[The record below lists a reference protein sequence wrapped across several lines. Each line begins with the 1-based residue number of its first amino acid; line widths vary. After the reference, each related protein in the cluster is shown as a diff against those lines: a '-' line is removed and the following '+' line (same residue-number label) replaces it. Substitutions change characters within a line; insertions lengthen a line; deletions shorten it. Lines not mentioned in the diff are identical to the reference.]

1 MRRLLPALLLLLGVS
16 ASQEPAARPN
26 ILWITCEDISPN
38 LGCFGDPYAVTPNLD
53 RFASQGVKYT
63 RAFAPIGVCAPSR
76 STLILGTF
84 ACSAGTQHMRCNG
97 PRPDY
102 LRCFPEYLRDAGYY
116 CSNNEKTDYN
126 FPSPKAAWDESG
138 KKAHWRGRKA
148 GQPFFSVFNI
158 LTSHESQ
165 IRLPEAQYQKRT
177 AGFTA
182 AERHDPAQAPL
193 PPYHPDT
200 PEVRKDWARYA
211 DMITLMDKE
220 FAEILKQHDDD
231 GLANDTIV
239 FYFSDHGAGM
249 PRSKR
254 WLYDSSLRV
263 PMAVRFPER
272 WKSLA
277 PSAAGTSTDRLVSF
291 VDFGPTVLSL
301 AGVKVPEPM
310 QGKPFLGGQNAAAR
324 EYIHGFRDRMDERY
338 DLLRCVRDK
347 KWKYIRNYRPD
358 RVWAQYIGY
367 MYEMPTM
374 AAWQKLHD
382 AGRLDEVK
390 DRFFHTKPP
399 EELYDTDADPWE
411 IHNLAG
417 DPAQRETLDRLR
429 AELRRWMLE
438 IRDVGFLPEAELR
451 TRFGSTA
458 PHEAVR
464 KDPKRYPLEGILDAA
479 DLATRGD
486 PRCVELLG
494 DRDSA
499 VRYWGAIGCTVL
511 GEKAAPA
518 EDRLVKALSDPF
530 PSVQVAAAQALAGLG
545 KLDAALPAL
554 RRVLKGDDEWAKVQ
568 ALNLVDDLGP
578 KAASLR
584 EAVEALRP
592 DKGEYVKRLV
602 ERILSK

>member
-1 MRRLLPALLLLLGVS
+1 MRRLLPALFLLLGVS

-38 LGCFGDPYAVTPNLD
+38 VRCFGDEYAVTPNID
-53 RFASQGVKYT
+53 RFTAQGVKYT

-97 PRPDY
+97 PRPEY
-102 LRCFPEYLRDAGYY
+102 LRCFPEYLREAGYY

-126 FPSPKAAWDESG
+126 FPAPKAAWDESSR
-138 KKAHWRGRKA
+138 KAHWRGRKP

-165 IRLPEAQYQKRT
+165 IRIPEAQYQKRT

-220 FAEILKQHDDD
+220 VGQYLKELEDD
-231 GLANDTIV
+231 GLAGDTLV

-254 WLYDSSLRV
+254 WLYDSSLLV
-263 PMAVRFPER
+263 PMAIRFPEK

-277 PSAAGTSTDRLVSF
+277 PSGAGTSTDRLISF
-291 VDFGPTVLSL
+291 VDYGPTVLSL
-301 AGVKVPEPM
+301 VGAKIPEHM
-310 QGKPFLGGQNAAAR
+310 QGKPFLGARAAEAR

-338 DLLRCVRDK
+338 DLLRCVRDRR
-347 KWKYIRNYRPD
+347 WKYIRNYRPD
-358 RVWAQYIGY
+358 RIWSQYIGY

-382 AGRLDEVK
+382 EGRLNEVQ
-390 DRFFHTKPP
+390 DRFFRTKPA

-411 IHNLAG
+411 IRSLAEA
-417 DPAQRETLDRLR
+417 PEHRETLERLR
-429 AELRRWMLE
+429 NELRRWLLE
-438 IRDVGFLPEAELR
+438 IRDLGFLPEAELR
-451 TRFGSTA
+451 TRFGATA

-464 KDPKRYPLEGILDAA
+464 REPKSYPLERILDAA
-479 DLATRGD
+479 ELASRGD
-486 PRCVELLG
+486 LKCGQLF
-494 DRDSA
+494 DDADSA
-499 VRYWGAIGCTVL
+499 VRYWGAIGCLVL
-511 GEKAAPA
+511 RDKAAPL
-518 EDRLVKALSDPF
+518 EERLRKALADPS
-530 PSVQVAAAQALAGLG
+530 PSVRVAAAQALAGLG
-545 KLDAALPAL
+545 QVDLALPAL
-554 RRVLKGDDEWAKVQ
+554 GKVLRENDEWAKVQ
-568 ALNLVDDLGP
+568 ALNVVDDLGP
-578 KAASLR
+578 RAAPLR
-584 EAVEALRP
+584 DAVEALKP

-602 ERILSK
+602 ERILSR